1 MPNRDGAHWRSTA
14 FSRRLRRARE
24 LIEGMTKVGAWIA
37 GFAMTTTLA
46 CQSDRTGFSPYTQG
60 GVESGPTSNGTSA
73 STESGDGNTESD
85 ASTDNG
91 TTTSDDGPLL
101 DVFSDTEATAE
112 SGDADECTNVDIL
125 FVIDDSG
132 SMGDN
137 QESLIASFDGF
148 VHGIQQNLSEAESYH
163 IGVVTSEDYFANA
176 RGCGEIGSLIT
187 QTGGPESSN
196 AVCTPFTSGQ
206 RYLDETQGMT
216 LTGKFACAAKV
227 GAGGA
232 DDERMMRAMLNAVA
246 PDAQLPGACNEG
258 FSRVD
263 SLLVI
268 VLITDEDD
276 VEENC
281 DPNEYWYMPCGCQTC
296 GSGGD
301 KDAWYDELLAAK
313 ANVHENIVVL
323 SLIGGSGNPCGAVI
337 NSKILGFTN
346 LFGENGFKGDIC
358 AESYDQFFAD
368 ALPVIDVACEN
379 YVPVG

>member
-1 MPNRDGAHWRSTA
+1 MR
-14 FSRRLRRARE
+14 
-24 LIEGMTKVGAWIA
+24 KVGAWIA
-37 GFAMTTTLA
+37 GLTVTTALA
-46 CQSDRTGFSPYTQG
+46 CQSDRTGFSPYTG
-60 GVESGPTSNGTSA
+60 GVESGPTSAGTSA
-73 STESGDGNTESD
+73 STESDGGSTESN

-91 TTTSDDGPLL
+91 STESDDGPLL
-101 DVFSDTEATAE
+101 DVFTETESATAE
-112 SGDADECTNVDIL
+112 GGDADECTNVDIL

-137 QESLIASFDGF
+137 QQSLIESFDGF

-163 IGVVTSEDYFANA
+163 IGVVTSEDYFENPQ
-176 RGCGEIGSLIT
+176 GCAEIGSLIT

-206 RYLDETQGMT
+206 RYLDETQGLT

-232 DDERMMRAMLNAVA
+232 DDERMMRGMLNAVH

-276 VEENC
+276 VAENC

-301 KDAWYDELLAAK
+301 KNEWYDELLAAK

-323 SLIGGSGNPCGAVI
+323 SLIGTSGNPCGAVI
-337 NSKILGFTN
+337 NSRILGFTN
-346 LFGENGFKGDIC
+346 LFDDNGFVGDIC
-358 AESYDQFFAD
+358 ADSYDAFFTE

>member
-1 MPNRDGAHWRSTA
+1 MA
-14 FSRRLRRARE
+14 
-24 LIEGMTKVGAWIA
+24 MMKVGLWIA
-37 GFAMTTTLA
+37 GLAVTTALA
-46 CQSDRTGFSPYTQG
+46 CQSDRTSGTPFSGG
-60 GVESGPTSNGTSA
+60 GVEDGPASNGTS
-73 STESGDGNTESD
+73 GNTE
-85 ASTDNG
+85 AGSTD
-91 TTTSDDGPLL
+91 SDGGDGPLL
-101 DVFSDTEATAE
+101 DVFAEETSATAE
-112 SGDADECTNVDIL
+112 GGDPEECTNVDIL

-137 QESLIASFDGF
+137 QESLIASFYGF
-148 VHGIQQNLSEAESYH
+148 VQGIQQNLSEAESYH
-163 IGVVTSEDYFANA
+163 IGVVTSEDYYENA
-176 RGCGEIGSLIT
+176 QGCGEIGSLIT

-216 LTGKFACAAKV
+216 LPGKFACAAKV

-232 DDERMMRAMLNAVA
+232 DDERMMRAMLNAVDPA
-246 PDAQLPGACNEG
+246 AQLPGACNEG
-258 FSRVD
+258 FSRED

-276 VEENC
+276 VEDNC
-281 DPNEYWYMPCGCQTC
+281 DPDMYWFQPCGCQTC

-301 KDAWYDELLAAK
+301 KNEWYDELLAAK

-323 SLIGGSGNPCGAVI
+323 SLIGTSANGNPCGAQI
-337 NSKILGFTN
+337 NSRILGFTN
-346 LFGENGFKGDIC
+346 LFDDNGFTGDVC
-358 AESYDQFFAD
+358 ADSYDEFFAE

>member
-1 MPNRDGAHWRSTA
+1 MRHHHPHSG
-14 FSRRLRRARE
+14 FVPARE
-24 LIEGMTKVGAWIA
+24 VIVAMKKVGPWIA
-37 GFAMTTTLA
+37 GLAVTTALA
-46 CQSDRTGFSPYTQG
+46 CQSGRTGGTPYSG
-60 GVESGPTSNGTSA
+60 SGVETGPTSNGTSA
-73 STESGDGNTESD
+73 STDGTESD
-85 ASTDNG
+85 GGSTQ
-91 TTTSDDGPLL
+91 SDESESDGGPLL
-101 DVFSDTEATAE
+101 DVFTETETESATAE

-137 QESLIASFDGF
+137 QESLIASFYGF
-148 VHGIQQNLSEAESYH
+148 VQGIQQNLSEAESYH
-163 IGVVTSEDYFANA
+163 IGVVTSEDYFENA
-176 RGCGEIGSLIT
+176 QGCGEIGSLIT

-196 AVCTPFTSGQ
+196 AICTPFTSGQ

-216 LTGKFACAAKV
+216 LPGKFACAAKV

-232 DDERMMRAMLNAVA
+232 DDERMMRAMLNAVDPA
-246 PDAQLPGACNEG
+246 AQLPGACNEG

-281 DPNEYWYMPCGCQTC
+281 DPEMYWFQPCGCQSC

-301 KDAWYDELLAAK
+301 KNEWYDELLAAK

-323 SLIGGSGNPCGAVI
+323 SLIGPSGNPCGAVI
-337 NSKILGFTN
+337 NSRILGFTN
-346 LFGENGFKGDIC
+346 LFDQNGFTGDIC
-358 AESYDQFFAD
+358 ADSYDEFFAE